1 MTRRPSILFVCVRNA
16 GRSQMA
22 AAFAR
27 RMGGGRATVLS
38 AGSDPA
44 EAVHSSVVEA
54 MKEVGIDIAKER
66 PRKLDPAVVLA
77 ADVVVTMG
85 CGDACPAVPGKR
97 RLEWKVADPAGQPLF
112 RVRAVRDALRDR
124 VAERLDSL
132 GVETIP

>member
-1 MTRRPSILFVCVRNA
+1 MTRRPSILFVCVQNA

-27 RMGGGRATVLS
+27 RMGAGRVTVLS
-38 AGSDPA
+38 AGSAPA
-44 EAVHSSVVEA
+44 EAVHPIVVEA
-54 MKEVGIDIAKER
+54 MREVGIDLSKER
-66 PRKLDPAVVLA
+66 PRRIDPREVAA

-97 RLEWKVADPAGQPLF
+97 RLDWKVANPAGQPLA

-124 VAERLDSL
+124 VGDLLDSL
-132 GVETIP
+132 GFKTT